1 MKNLLTF
8 FYALK
13 DARTPWY
20 AKLTALLS
28 IIYLLS
34 PADIVPDIIPFAGY
48 IDDIVIVPFLINV
61 STKLLPAQVRQLAE
75 QRAVKNKRKLL
86 WIKIA
91 VIIGAIGIM
100 LLLFY
105 LGTQLY
111 QYLKD
116 AF

>member
-8 FYALK
+8 YYALK
-13 DARTPWY
+13 NQATPWY
-20 AKLTALLS
+20 AKFTALLS

-34 PADIVPDIIPFAGY
+34 PADIIPDIIPFAGY
-48 IDDIVIVPFLINV
+48 IDDIVIVPFLINI
-61 STKLLPAQVRQLAE
+61 STRLLPAHVRQAAE
-75 QRAVKNKRKLL
+75 QQAIKNKRKLI

-91 VIIGAIGIM
+91 VIIALIGLM
-100 LLLFY
+100 VLLFY
-105 LGTQLY
+105 LGTLFY